1 MAACVSYERIIAL
14 LQREDKIMAAGLPR
28 NFFHLTVRCGGIS
41 QSDIFPHAPIKQKVI
56 LRDEG
61 ELFSVEFLRN
71 FPNIL
76 SS

>member
-1 MAACVSYERIIAL
+1 MAACVSYKRIIAL
-14 LQREDKIMAAGLPR
+14 LQREDKIMAAGFPR

-56 LRDEG
+56 LRDKG
-61 ELFSVEFLRN
+61 ELFRVDLLRN
-71 FPNIL
+71 LPDIL